1 MTNSVVYKR
10 LVQIKVLIMEFNLL
24 FSVVGALSF
33 VIEFGILPDARQDFL
48 FFNGDNTSAHLFRE
62 NNTVFL
68 HLADTHFELYQT
80 DIENQL
86 EFSWNGF
93 KVNGT
98 EMKKVKTNGNVTK
111 FDFDVFTFLS
121 PIMEN
126 KPREE
131 AIIETLL
138 TSEKVNYYYIL
149 AIVFLS
155 VLLVDSKPRTFRL
168 IQDLLCQKKKE
179 SEYEV
184 MNNDLMKKNNELMRK
199 RLESTV

>member
-1 MTNSVVYKR
+1 MINSVVYKK
-10 LVQIKVLIMEFNLL
+10 VVHIKFLIMEFNLL

-33 VIEFGILPDARQDFL
+33 VIEFDILPDERQDFL
-48 FFNGDNTSAHLFRE
+48 FFTGDNTSAHLFRE

-68 HLADTHFELYQT
+68 HIADTHFETYRT

-86 EFSWNGF
+86 EFSWDGF

-98 EMKKVKTNGNVTK
+98 EMKKVKTNGNVAK
-111 FDFDVFTFLS
+111 LNFDVFTFLS
-121 PIMEN
+121 PIVKNE
-126 KPREE
+126 PREE

-138 TSEKVNYYYIL
+138 TSEKLNYYYIL

-155 VLLVDSKPRTFRL
+155 VLLIDSKPRTFHL
-168 IQDLLCQKKKE
+168 IQDIFRRKKEE

-184 MNNDLMKKNNELMRK
+184 MNNDIMKK
-199 RLESTV
+199 RLESAV